1 MKILKCTTT
10 MLCVG
15 LAVACFHVS
24 VLAQTVESK
33 REPATIT
40 ASASGVRWNVT
51 AQYSDLT
58 MTVSAPDGQV
68 FRKDFGAG
76 APPEFAFADKQG
88 NRLPDGQY
96 TYELRFTTPQVR
108 GIKDR
113 IMPAPDDGAGIED
126 EQGRINRRRMPVE
139 SVVQSGS
146 FAVLNGVVYV
156 GNETEPAT
164 RRDTSTKNI
173 NKETQ
178 QRAPGVVSGNTIT
191 KRRNHRLSLFSPA
204 VLTADGEDTQGSLC
218 VALICLTN
226 E

>member
-1 MKILKCTTT
+1 MKIQKFVPTV
-10 MLCVG
+10 LCVG
-15 LAVACFHVS
+15 LAVVCFHVS
-24 VLAQTVESK
+24 VLAQTAESK
-33 REPATIT
+33 REPAAIT
-40 ASASGVRWNVT
+40 ANASGVRWNVP
-51 AQYSDLT
+51 AQYSALT

-68 FRKDFGAG
+68 FSKEFRAG
-76 APPEFAFADKQG
+76 APPEFALSDKQG

-108 GIKDR
+108 AIKDR
-113 IMPAPDDGAGIED
+113 IMPAPDDGAGTED
-126 EQGRINRRRMPVE
+126 EQGRTNRRRLPVE

-146 FAVLNGVVYV
+146 FAVQNGVVYV
-156 GNETEPAT
+156 GNETVPAT
-164 RRDTSTKNI
+164 RRDTSAKNI
-173 NKETQ
+173 KKDTQ